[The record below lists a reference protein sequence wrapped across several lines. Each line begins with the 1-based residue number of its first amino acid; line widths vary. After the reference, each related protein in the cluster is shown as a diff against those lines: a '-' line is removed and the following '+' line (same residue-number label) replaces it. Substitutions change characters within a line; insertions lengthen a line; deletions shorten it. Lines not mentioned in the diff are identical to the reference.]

1 MGEQSKKRRCGMK
14 RRYIKKIFKL
24 LAEVDD
30 IWVLNQVYKI
40 VLAMTSE
47 D

>member
-1 MGEQSKKRRCGMK
+1 MK

-24 LAEVDD
+24 LAEIND
-30 IWVLNQVYKI
+30 IWVLEQVYKFA
-40 VLAMTSE
+40 LGMTSE

>member
-1 MGEQSKKRRCGMK
+1 MKRRC
-14 RRYIKKIFKL
+14 IKKIFKL

-30 IWVLNQVYKI
+30 IWVLNQVYKFA
-40 VLAMTSE
+40 LGMTSE

>member
-1 MGEQSKKRRCGMK
+1 MK

-40 VLAMTSE
+40 VLAITSE